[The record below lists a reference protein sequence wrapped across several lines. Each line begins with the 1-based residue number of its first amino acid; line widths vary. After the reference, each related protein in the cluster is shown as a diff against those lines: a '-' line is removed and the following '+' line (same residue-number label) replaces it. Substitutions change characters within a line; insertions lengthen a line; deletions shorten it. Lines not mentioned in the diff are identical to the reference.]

1 MGGSWAPNPPQDP
14 PRASRTRSGPPGTRP
29 GPTRDPPGPPW
40 YPSRDPPGP
49 PPGPPR
55 DPPKILRISPGITAT
70 GSKTTTWL
78 YKLHQPASQ
87 QARRQARQQASEQA
101 STTVTQQ
108 ASKQTNEPASQHA
121 RKQANKPAS
130 KHASKAGSRR
140 TSERK
145 AATTNSHQAFTID
158 MQSYHI
164 PTS

>member
-1 MGGSWAPNPPQDP
+1 MHC
-14 PRASRTRSGPPGTRP
+14 PRLQTHG
-29 GPTRDPPGPPW
+29 
-40 YPSRDPPGP
+40 
-49 PPGPPR
+49 GPPR
-55 DPPKILRISPGITAT
+55 DTPKILRISPGITAT

-108 ASKQTNEPASQHA
+108 ASKQTNEPTSQHA
-121 RKQANKPAS
+121 RKQANKPTS

-145 AATTNSHQAFTID
+145 AATTNSRQAFTSD
-158 MQSYHI
+158 MRRLSNLEVDVAFSKSRRSRSASEKSMLGI
-164 PTS
+164 